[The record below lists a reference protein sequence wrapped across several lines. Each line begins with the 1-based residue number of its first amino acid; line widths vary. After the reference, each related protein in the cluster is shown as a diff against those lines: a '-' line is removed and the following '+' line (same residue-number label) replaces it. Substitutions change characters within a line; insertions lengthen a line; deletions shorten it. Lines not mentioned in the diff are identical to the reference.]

1 MMRSLYAGVSGLNNH
16 QIRMDVIGNNISNV
30 NTYGFK
36 YERVSFQDML
46 SQTMSGASEPKDNV
60 GGTNP
65 KQVGLGMMIAS
76 VDKIMSQ
83 GSLQTTGKN
92 TDVAIQGEG
101 FFVLSSGDKRLFSRA
116 GNFDVDKAGLL
127 VNPANGFKVQ
137 GWNSQVDNR
146 GTKYINSAGDIE
158 DIVIPLYS
166 KEPARA
172 TTFVKFKSNLKSTVP
187 AVPDSV
193 NDRERYRM
201 ITDPDVSKRRGHIT
215 SIGVF
220 DDQGKE
226 YLLRIMMW
234 KNSDNRWTS
243 SVSMDNAENLTVDVL
258 GPEGQNMT
266 IPGNKRL
273 EIGFSP
279 DGKITTLSDS
289 TDMQTKGELSAN
301 ISFRVPGNPEQQ
313 TVQLRL
319 GEAGTVNGITQYS
332 SQYTTKAIEQD
343 GYTMGYMESFKI
355 DNSGV
360 ITGTYSNGVNQPLG
374 QIALANFANPEGL
387 IKAGENNFGETNNSG
402 AALIG
407 EAKIGGLGT
416 ISAGTLEMSNVSLA
430 DQFTDMIV
438 TQRGFQA
445 NSRSITTS
453 DQMLQELL
461 SLKR

>member
-1 MMRSLYAGVSGLNNH
+1 MMRSLYSGVSGLKNH

-36 YERVSFQDML
+36 SERVSFQDML
-46 SQTMSGASEPKDNV
+46 SQTISGASEPKENV

-65 KQVGLGMMIAS
+65 KQVGLGMMIAAI
-76 VDKIMSQ
+76 DKNMSQ
-83 GSLQTTGKN
+83 GSIQVTDKN
-92 TDVAIQGEG
+92 TDIAIQGEG
-101 FFVLSSGDKRLFSRA
+101 FFIMNKGDKRIFTRA

-137 GWNSQVDNR
+137 GWNSQVDNQ
-146 GTKYINSAGDIE
+146 GNKYVNSASNIE
-158 DIVIPLYS
+158 DIIIPLYS

-172 TTFVKFKSNLKSTVP
+172 TSFVKFKSNLKSTVP
-187 AVPDSV
+187 VVPSDTT
-193 NDRERYRM
+193 DQERYRM

-215 SIGVF
+215 SIGVY

-234 KNSDNRWTS
+234 KNSENRWTS
-243 SVSMDNAENLTVDVL
+243 SISMDNAENLTVDVL

-266 IPGNKRL
+266 LPGNKRVEL
-273 EIGFSP
+273 GFSP
-279 DGKITTLSDS
+279 DGKLTTVSDS

-301 ISFRVPGNPEQQ
+301 ISFRVPGNPEAQ
-313 TVQLRL
+313 TVQLRF
-319 GEAGTVNGITQYS
+319 GEAGTVDGVTQYS

-355 DNSGV
+355 DDSGV
-360 ITGTYSNGVNQPLG
+360 ITGTFSNGIKHPLA

-387 IKAGENNFGETNNSG
+387 IKEGENNFAITNNSG
-402 AALIG
+402 EALIG

-416 ISAGTLEMSNVSLA
+416 LAAGTLEMSNVSLA

-461 SLKR
+461 TLKR